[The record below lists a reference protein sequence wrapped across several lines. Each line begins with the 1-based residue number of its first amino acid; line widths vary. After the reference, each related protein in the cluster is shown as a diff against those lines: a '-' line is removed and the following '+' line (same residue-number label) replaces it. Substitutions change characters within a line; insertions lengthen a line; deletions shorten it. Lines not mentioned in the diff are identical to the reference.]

1 MIDDDDDDAR
11 HHWKKWRRHDN
22 LAVTVNDATPW
33 FPLYLKFFLQP
44 GMAQGN
50 NVSQLQQRLTQQRMP
65 NQMGQQQRPQMM
77 GQQASINFNSTN
89 LLYAAYTKLK
99 HMVVYLLVK
108 LFAYSDKWRY
118 ERFYVSYFIDQ
129 DSILLSV

>member
-1 MIDDDDDDAR
+1 
-11 HHWKKWRRHDN
+11 
-22 LAVTVNDATPW
+22 
-33 FPLYLKFFLQP
+33 
-44 GMAQGN
+44 MAQGN

-89 LLYAAYTKLK
+89 LLYGAYTKLK

-108 LFAYSDKWRY
+108 LLAYSD
-118 ERFYVSYFIDQ
+118 RFYF
-129 DSILLSV
+129 